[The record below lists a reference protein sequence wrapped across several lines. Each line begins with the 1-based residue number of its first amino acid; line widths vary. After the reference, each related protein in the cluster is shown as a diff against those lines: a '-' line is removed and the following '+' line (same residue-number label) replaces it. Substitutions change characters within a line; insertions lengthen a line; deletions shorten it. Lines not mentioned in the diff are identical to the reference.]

1 MDVSSYSV
9 LCIFTIVSRLDIIII
24 AVIRLDIIII
34 ITITILMFNIIIVII
49 IVTTLDITITLLT
62 VKVSK
67 GKRISEVGVVL
78 TLRALLSRQKVQ
90 SEKILI
96 KKNLKNSKCQGPAQW
111 GKNGYDI

>member
-9 LCIFTIVSRLDIIII
+9 LCIITIVII
-24 AVIRLDIIII
+24 LDIIII

>member
-9 LCIFTIVSRLDIIII
+9 LCIFTIVSM
-24 AVIRLDIIII
+24 LDIIII
-34 ITITILMFNIIIVII
+34 ITITILMFHIIIVII

-90 SEKILI
+90 SDKILI
-96 KKNLKNSKCQGPAQW
+96 KRKSKEF
-111 GKNGYDI
+111 